1 LVRVADKVLPF
12 GITPKSLKMSIAS
25 LSATIST
32 FSQQDLKK
40 LNKEIHAL
48 MKASPKDKRLNP
60 WFAFMAHCRDTMPER
75 FVNCKGGPARAVVCS
90 EIRKEDEVAYTTFA
104 KKFNAE
110 NSASASDSDSSAKVL
125 VENESVKSATNSAEK
140 EAKPTAKSAEKEAKA
155 AAKSAEKEA
164 KAAAKSAEK
173 QAKAEAKTAEK
184 EAKAAAK
191 TAEKQA
197 KAAAKTA
204 EKQAK
209 AARRVIKSSTNGV
222 NSTKKQ
228 TPVDSV
234 STSATPGIQEDF
246 QEDVMPKITINGTA
260 YWHDESSNGLYG
272 IDLSTNG
279 ISHWVGFF
287 QPHNEAEPIRY
298 TASEGDDE

>member
-1 LVRVADKVLPF
+1 
-12 GITPKSLKMSIAS
+12 MSIAS

-140 EAKPTAKSAEKEAKA
+140 EAKA
-155 AAKSAEKEA
+155 AAKSAEKQA
-164 KAAAKSAEK
+164 KATAKSAEK

-197 KAAAKTA
+197 KAAAKTAEKQAKAAAKSA

>member
-1 LVRVADKVLPF
+1 
-12 GITPKSLKMSIAS
+12 MSIAS

-173 QAKAEAKTAEK
+173 QAKAEAKTAET
-184 EAKAAAK
+184 E
-191 TAEKQA
+191 A

>member
-1 LVRVADKVLPF
+1 
-12 GITPKSLKMSIAS
+12 MSIAS

-140 EAKPTAKSAEKEAKA
+140 EAK
-155 AAKSAEKEA
+155 
-164 KAAAKSAEK
+164 AAAKSAEK
-173 QAKAEAKTAEK
+173 QAKA
-184 EAKAAAK
+184 AAK
-191 TAEKQA
+191 S
-197 KAAAKTA
+197 A